1 MFRFPFYVSFIGGT
15 NDILFLVMIEDQS
28 IIFMFDVKN
37 VFLEEK
43 LGDIE
48 FFVCQSEKIFE
59 LDWNSMRLYS

>member
-1 MFRFPFYVSFIGGT
+1 MFRFPFYVSFISCA
-15 NDILFLVMIEDQS
+15 NDIFFLVMVEDQS

-48 FFVCQSEKIFE
+48 FFVCQSEKIF
-59 LDWNSMRLYS
+59 